1 MLLFKDIK
9 QNYPIYILDKQGVKF
24 SHGKVTAVSFPRVNQ
39 TPMTTFN
46 TANMP
51 MVVDVTVDVDGKV
64 ATYTIPENLSV
75 TYAGNL
81 VLSTEKEGLIKEV
94 EAMKT
99 AAEQV
104 LNSVEHQKEIVEKS
118 SELLTELNPI
128 FKEKQD
134 TEKRFNKIENDV
146 SEMKTMLTSFIRE
159 FKQ

>member
-1 MLLFKDIK
+1 
-9 QNYPIYILDKQGVKF
+9 
-24 SHGKVTAVSFPRVNQ
+24 
-39 TPMTTFN
+39 
-46 TANMP
+46 
-51 MVVDVTVDVDGKV
+51 
-64 ATYTIPENLSV
+64 
-75 TYAGNL
+75 
-81 VLSTEKEGLIKEV
+81 
-94 EAMKT
+94 MKT

>member
-9 QNYPIYILDKQGVKF
+9 QNYPVYILDKQNIKL
-24 SHGKVTAVSFPRVNQ
+24 SNGKVTAVSFPRTNQ
-39 TPMTTFN
+39 SSLPPSN
-46 TANMP
+46 TLSM
-51 MVVDVTVDVDGKV
+51 MVVDVTIDVDGKM
-64 ATYTIPENLSV
+64 ATYTIPENLCV

-81 VLSTEKEGLIKEV
+81 VLSTEKEGLVKEV
-94 EAMKT
+94 EAMK
-99 AAEQV
+99 AMAEQV
-104 LNSVEHQKEIVEKS
+104 INSVDRQKDILEKS

-128 FKEKQD
+128 FKEKQN

>member
-1 MLLFKDIK
+1 MKIADNMLELVG
-9 QNYPIYILDKQGVKF
+9 NTPLVKINKLNN
-24 SHGKVTAVSFPRVNQ
+24 G
-39 TPMTTFN
+39 
-46 TANMP
+46 
-51 MVVDVTVDVDGKV
+51 V
-64 ATYTIPENLSV
+64 ATVVAKIESKNPAGSV
-75 TYAGNL
+75 KDRPALNMIMQA
-81 VLSTEKEGLIKEV
+81 EKEGLIKEV